1 MAPWKEHY
9 SSSRL
14 LWSAVWPDF
23 AIYWT
28 LGNFLKPLATINCQ
42 KSPTF
47 LGNFCKRC
55 QNVSFFCWNHFWATF
70 IVIWQFFLVTLSIA
84 PKKLQLC
91 FCFSKLYF
99 LLRQAKNIFSCFFQG
114 DLPSCYLED
123 LVDSKSTALLA
134 SVTRLGDIRK
144 FSSANLPT
152 KVAQKDWRLLG
163 YLELDQVM

>member
-1 MAPWKEHY
+1 M
-9 SSSRL
+9 
-14 LWSAVWPDF
+14 
-23 AIYWT
+23 
-28 LGNFLKPLATINCQ
+28 
-42 KSPTF
+42 
-47 LGNFCKRC
+47 
-55 QNVSFFCWNHFWATF
+55 
-70 IVIWQFFLVTLSIA
+70 A

-163 YLELDQVM
+163 YLELDQVI